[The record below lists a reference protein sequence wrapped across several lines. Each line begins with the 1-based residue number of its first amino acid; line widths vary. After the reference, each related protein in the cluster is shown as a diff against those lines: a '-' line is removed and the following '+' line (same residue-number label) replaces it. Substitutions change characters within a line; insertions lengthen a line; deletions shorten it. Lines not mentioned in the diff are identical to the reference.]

1 MNNTTPYEKLIAAKL
16 EEMPV
21 PDMVDSIWA
30 SIDMQLDAVVDT
42 PKENPVHPF
51 KINVKGWFTI
61 AGIALLIGAIWWYI
75 HSQSSADKTVTPAPV
90 PEKTAPVPI
99 TPADSS
105 SLYLPPGKGTIL
117 PLPPVMKKD
126 SISVIDRLPQ
136 QPPVDSIHVQ
146 PIPAIPLDSPAVKDN
161 RPQERIFDSVYLLP
175 THKKPRGVKGITP
188 NDYRISVQKDSTRK
202 QP

>member
-61 AGIALLIGAIWWYI
+61 AGIALLIGAIW
-75 HSQSSADKTVTPAPV
+75 
-90 PEKTAPVPI
+90 
-99 TPADSS
+99 
-105 SLYLPPGKGTIL
+105 
-117 PLPPVMKKD
+117 
-126 SISVIDRLPQ
+126 
-136 QPPVDSIHVQ
+136 
-146 PIPAIPLDSPAVKDN
+146 
-161 RPQERIFDSVYLLP
+161 
-175 THKKPRGVKGITP
+175 
-188 NDYRISVQKDSTRK
+188 
-202 QP
+202 